1 MYQLLE
7 IEKHRLVDGIQ
18 AAYAIP
24 FIHDITDFVW
34 EAVFSYMKN
43 IPVVDPLKN
52 TRKKLLYDIVDPSRR
67 VGWSAKAIQK
77 PLSFPLS
84 LELVIQRADI
94 FKKATALNFDSLN
107 VNTPPHVLG
116 EALLRHW
123 YLKVENDAATQ
134 DVVEKRLCILVKSV
148 DRRRYAYFEEDI
160 VIYDPK
166 DLYWQWTD
174 NSQTGLQGV
183 RKVDERI
190 VFRWYPN
197 QKQFFERFD
206 LFEEKTFAFTL
217 EPVRLPPDEVVS
229 LLLNSLNNLRY
240 L

>member
-52 TRKKLLYDIVDPSRR
+52 TRKKLLYDIVDPSHR

-107 VNTPPHVLG
+107 VNTPPYVLG

-166 DLYWQWTD
+166 DLY
-174 NSQTGLQGV
+174 
-183 RKVDERI
+183 
-190 VFRWYPN
+190 
-197 QKQFFERFD
+197 
-206 LFEEKTFAFTL
+206 
-217 EPVRLPPDEVVS
+217 
-229 LLLNSLNNLRY
+229 
-240 L
+240 